1 MTMIDI
7 ASIYKKLVQSGED
20 WADKNGAADM
30 LEETRHTVLNQI
42 IQDFEGSYAA
52 KESMAKA
59 SDRYEAHI
67 RAMVEARKAANLA
80 RVKWE
85 AQKIFVEL
93 IRTKAASE
101 RAANREAT

>member
-1 MTMIDI
+1 
-7 ASIYKKLVQSGED
+7 
-20 WADKNGAADM
+20 
-30 LEETRHTVLNQI
+30 
-42 IQDFEGSYAA
+42 
-52 KESMAKA
+52 MAKA

-67 RAMVEARKAANLA
+67 RSMVEARKAANLA

-85 AQKIFVEL
+85 AQKIYVEL